1 LGRDDRRRALRERQD
16 LVTDY
21 EPCEGSTLIAE
32 DRCLSGNPPIGMTGR
47 RILIN
52 NADMKQLFTPG
63 GIAEALI
70 RQRRIT
76 IPSDT
81 FQAMLDELDK
91 RAGFG

>member
-1 LGRDDRRRALRERQD
+1 
-16 LVTDY
+16 VTDY
-21 EPCEGSTLIAE
+21 EPPEGSTLIAE
-32 DRCLSGNPPIGMTGR
+32 DQCLSGEQPTGMTGR
-47 RILIN
+47 KILVKN
-52 NADMKQLFTPG
+52 EDMKQLFTPE

-81 FQAMLDELDK
+81 FQAMLDELEK